1 MIFAAGLGTRL
12 RPLTDHTPKALV
24 KIGNKTLLE
33 IAIGKIKDAGFD
45 KIVINAHHFA
55 EQIFEFVQN
64 SNFEIDI
71 EISHEKNLLLDTGG
85 GIFYARNKIGS
96 NAPFLVH
103 NVDIVSNADLVRLYS
118 LHGEENLATLLTS
131 RRKTGRYLLFNEENQ
146 LVGWQNSKTG
156 EIRTPFKNLNIEK
169 CNSLAFN
176 GIHIISPKIFHLMK
190 DTQMPFSIIDFY
202 LSVCN
207 KEKII
212 ACQQPDLDVFDV
224 GTEEKLKKAAQYLMP
239 QPKIE

>member
-12 RPLTDHTPKALV
+12 RSLTNHTPKALV
-24 KIGNKTLLE
+24 KIGDRTILE
-33 IAIGKIKDAGFD
+33 IAVRKIKDAGFG

-55 EQIFEFVQN
+55 EQIFDFVQN
-64 SNFEIDI
+64 NDFEIDM
-71 EISHEKNLLLDTGG
+71 EISHEKDLLLDTGG
-85 GIFYARNKIGS
+85 GIFYARDKIGS
-96 NAPFLVH
+96 KMPFLVH

-118 LHGEENLATLLTS
+118 SHREENLATLLVS
-131 RRKTGRYLLFNEENQ
+131 RRETGRYLLFNEENQ

-176 GIHIISPKIFHLMK
+176 GIHVISPKIFHLMK
-190 DTQMPFSIIDFY
+190 DYQTPFSIIDFY
-202 LSVCN
+202 LSICN
-207 KEKII
+207 REKII
-212 ACQQPDLDVFDV
+212 AYQQPDLEIFDV
-224 GTEEKLKKAAQYLMP
+224 GTEEKLKKAAQYLAL